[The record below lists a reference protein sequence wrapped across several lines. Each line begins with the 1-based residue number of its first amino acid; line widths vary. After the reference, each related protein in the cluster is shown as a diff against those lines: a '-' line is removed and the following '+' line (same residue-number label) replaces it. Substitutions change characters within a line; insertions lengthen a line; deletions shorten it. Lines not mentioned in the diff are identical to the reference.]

1 MKKVFALA
9 AALLL
14 TVGAMS
20 AQNTFKG
27 IVKYKIESTGTT
39 AMQIPEQIATAE
51 IKVMGEQM
59 YTKSYMFSQ
68 GSEVFVKGLKQ
79 TQCVDNS
86 MYITYLNAQGYEFEN
101 YKGDG
106 KFLLEHTYNASTLD
120 SLEIKDTE
128 PGHFYFEYVDGET
141 KEIAGQTCY
150 KLIQHYYNDE
160 GNETQFVMWY
170 AKNIGPAYNVIFE
183 GVKGMP
189 LEYTMNLGEGRAIT
203 CTATEV
209 VSGKVKEVDFLLP
222 DGYKKPTKEELE
234 AFATDLQDAKEM
246 GYLPNGGDDDE

>member
-27 IVKYKIESTGTT
+27 IVKYKMESTGTT

-51 IKVMGEQM
+51 IKVMGERM
-59 YTKSYMFSQ
+59 YTKSLLFGQ
-68 GSEVFVKGLKQ
+68 GSEIFVNGLKQ
-79 TQCVDNS
+79 TQCVDYS
-86 MYITYLNAQGYEFEN
+86 NAIIGLTARGFEFEN

-106 KFLLEHTYNASTLD
+106 KFLLEQTYNASTLD

-150 KLIQHYYNDE
+150 KLIQHYYSEE

-203 CTATEV
+203 CTAIEV
-209 VSGKVKEVDFLLP
+209 VSGKVKDVDFLLP

-234 AFATDLQDAKEM
+234 AFSTDMQDAKEM
-246 GYLPNGGDDDE
+246 GYLGDGGEE